1 MFLCLFFQ
9 VPYADLGSRTLIF
22 SIFDFDRFSKHDDIG
37 QVKVAMNSVDLG
49 RVVDCWADLQIPD
62 KEADKVMMSLTHV
75 FVNREK

>member
-1 MFLCLFFQ
+1 